1 MCMHY
6 LVHLCISAPRCRT
19 NLMEKNI
26 SMWINLPKFY
36 DRSVFFTCY
45 FNESF
50 PRTPFCSKGCCP
62 WLLRYPCLTFLR
74 LWSIHLAPLTWAER
88 MFTFFGDH
96 VPGNSFAR
104 SQNSSANK
112 WSSNSRRGIERYHLF
127 SITKTVKVLSEGMS
141 SCHSIALVILVR
153 RK

>member
-1 MCMHY
+1 
-6 LVHLCISAPRCRT
+6 
-19 NLMEKNI
+19 
-26 SMWINLPKFY
+26 
-36 DRSVFFTCY
+36 
-45 FNESF
+45 
-50 PRTPFCSKGCCP
+50 
-62 WLLRYPCLTFLR
+62 
-74 LWSIHLAPLTWAER
+74 

-141 SCHSIALVILVR
+141 SCHSMALVILVITTEVSGGSNNTQEHMPHYL
-153 RK
+153 